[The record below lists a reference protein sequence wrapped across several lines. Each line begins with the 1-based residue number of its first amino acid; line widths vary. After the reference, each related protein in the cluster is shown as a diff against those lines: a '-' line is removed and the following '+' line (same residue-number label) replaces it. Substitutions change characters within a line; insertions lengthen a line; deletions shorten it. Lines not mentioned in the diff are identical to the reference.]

1 MSLLRMGRV
10 EFTCLKSTIETR
22 KSEIYSELATK
33 LKKKNDIIDLVLVFV
48 LLTLNIFHFFV

>member
-10 EFTCLKSTIETR
+10 EFACLKSTIETR

-33 LKKKNDIIDLVLVFV
+33 LKKKTTS
-48 LLTLNIFHFFV
+48 LTSFWCLYC